1 MKIAKLEPSKHKAGR
16 WLVWFEDGSL
26 LRVGESEVVSL
37 SLYTGKKLT
46 DDEAEALAEAAGQS
60 KLNARAVELLSARP
74 MSRKELV
81 DKLSAPARRRRKP
94 GEDAPE
100 SDPKALAQE
109 RESLRRGAEK
119 AADRLEKLG
128 LLNDGE
134 YARTVV
140 RHYSA
145 KGYGVRKLRDELY
158 RRGVPRELWEDALA
172 ELEPD
177 TSGID
182 RLLTQKLRGAE
193 PTRENLKRASDY
205 LARRGFGWEE
215 ISAAIERYRDGE

>member
-37 SLYTGKKLT
+37 SLYTGKELT
-46 DDEAEALAEAAGQS
+46 EDEAETLAEAAGQS

-94 GEDAPE
+94 GEDVPE
-100 SDPKALAQE
+100 PGPETLARE

-119 AADRLEKLG
+119 AADRLEELG

-182 RLLTQKLRGAE
+182 RLLAQKLRGAE

>member
-26 LRVGESEVVSL
+26 LRVGEGEVVSL
-37 SLYTGKKLT
+37 SLYTGKELT
-46 DDEAEALAEAAGQS
+46 DNEAEVLAEAAGQS
-60 KLNARAVELLSARP
+60 RLNARAVELLSARP

-81 DKLSAPARRRRKP
+81 DKLSAPAHRRRKP
-94 GEDAPE
+94 GEDVPE
-100 SDPKALAQE
+100 PDPETLARE

-119 AADRLEKLG
+119 AADRLEELG

-182 RLLTQKLRGAE
+182 RLLAQKLRGAE
-193 PTRENLKRASDY
+193 HTRENLKRASDY

>member
-1 MKIAKLEPSKHKAGR
+1 MKIAKLEPSRHKAGR

-37 SLYTGKKLT
+37 SLYTGKELT
-46 DDEAEALAEAAGQS
+46 EDEAEALAEAAGQS
-60 KLNARAVELLSARP
+60 RMNARAVELLSARP

-94 GEDAPE
+94 GEDVPE
-100 SDPKALAQE
+100 PDPEILARE
-109 RESLRRGAEK
+109 RESLHRGAEK
-119 AADRLEKLG
+119 AADRLEELG

-140 RHYSA
+140 RHYSD

-182 RLLTQKLRGAE
+182 RLLAQKLRGAE

-215 ISAAIERYRDGE
+215 ISAAIERYRNGE

>member
-1 MKIAKLEPSKHKAGR
+1 MKIAKLEPSKHVTGR

-37 SLYTGKKLT
+37 SLYTGKELT
-46 DDEAEALAEAAGQS
+46 EDEAETLAEAAGQS
-60 KLNARAVELLSARP
+60 RLNARAVELLSARP

-100 SDPKALAQE
+100 PDPETLARE
-109 RESLRRGAEK
+109 RESLRRGAER
-119 AADRLEKLG
+119 AADRLEELG

-177 TSGID
+177 TSGVD
-182 RLLTQKLRGAE
+182 RLLAQKLRGAE
-193 PTRENLKRASDY
+193 PTRENIKRASDY

>member
-37 SLYTGKKLT
+37 SLYTGKELT
-46 DDEAEALAEAAGQS
+46 EDEAETLAEAAGQS

-74 MSRKELV
+74 MSRQELV

-100 SDPKALAQE
+100 PDPETLARE

-119 AADRLEKLG
+119 AADRLEELG

-134 YARTVV
+134 YARAVV
-140 RHYSA
+140 RHYSS

-182 RLLTQKLRGAE
+182 RLLAQKLRGAE

>member
-1 MKIAKLEPSKHKAGR
+1 MNAGR
-16 WLVWFEDGSL
+16 VRSAFF
-26 LRVGESEVVSL
+26 V
-37 SLYTGKKLT
+37 KKI
-46 DDEAEALAEAAGQS
+46 
-60 KLNARAVELLSARP
+60 LLSGRWP
-74 MSRKELV
+74 
-81 DKLSAPARRRRKP
+81 
-94 GEDAPE
+94 
-100 SDPKALAQE
+100 E
-109 RESLRRGAEK
+109 REGLRRGAEK
-119 AADRLEKLG
+119 AADRLEELG

-145 KGYGVRKLRDELY
+145 QGYGVRKLRDELY

-182 RLLTQKLRGAE
+182 RLLAQKLRGAE

>member
-1 MKIAKLEPSKHKAGR
+1 MKIAKLEPSKHKAGH

-37 SLYTGKKLT
+37 SLYTGKELT
-46 DDEAEALAEAAGQS
+46 EDEAETLAEAAGQS

-94 GEDAPE
+94 GEDVPE
-100 SDPKALAQE
+100 PGPETLARE

-119 AADRLEKLG
+119 AADRLEELG

-158 RRGVPRELWEDALA
+158 RRGVPREFWEDALA

-182 RLLTQKLRGAE
+182 RLLAQKLRGAE

>member
-37 SLYTGKKLT
+37 SLYTGKELT
-46 DDEAEALAEAAGQS
+46 EDEAEALAEAAGQS

-119 AADRLEKLG
+119 AADRLEELG

-158 RRGVPRELWEDALA
+158 RRGVPREFWEDALA

-182 RLLTQKLRGAE
+182 RLLAQKLRGAE

>member
-1 MKIAKLEPSKHKAGR
+1 M
-16 WLVWFEDGSL
+16 
-26 LRVGESEVVSL
+26 
-37 SLYTGKKLT
+37 
-46 DDEAEALAEAAGQS
+46 
-60 KLNARAVELLSARP
+60 
-74 MSRKELV
+74 
-81 DKLSAPARRRRKP
+81 
-94 GEDAPE
+94 
-100 SDPKALAQE
+100 
-109 RESLRRGAEK
+109 
-119 AADRLEKLG
+119 
-128 LLNDGE
+128 
-134 YARTVV
+134 V

-182 RLLTQKLRGAE
+182 RLLAQKLRGAE

>member
-158 RRGVPRELWEDALA
+158 RRGVPREFWEDALA

>member
-37 SLYTGKKLT
+37 SLYTGKELT
-46 DDEAEALAEAAGQS
+46 EDEAETLAEAAGQS

-74 MSRKELV
+74 MSRQELV

-100 SDPKALAQE
+100 SDPEALAQE
-109 RESLRRGAEK
+109 RDHLRRGAEK
-119 AADRLEKLG
+119 AADRLEELG

-134 YARTVV
+134 YARAVV
-140 RHYSA
+140 RHYSS

-158 RRGVPRELWEDALA
+158 RRGVPRELWEDALG